1 MREHKWIC
9 KYFTGERKW
18 MKRCEQMYLI
28 FREIPYMTDR
38 VSEQRYFL
46 KGVLCVADGAVILNR
61 GEQNLLYIVKT

>member
-1 MREHKWIC
+1 
-9 KYFTGERKW
+9 
-18 MKRCEQMYLI
+18 MKRLEQMFLI
-28 FREIPYMTDR
+28 FREIQYMTDL

>member
-1 MREHKWIC
+1 
-9 KYFTGERKW
+9 
-18 MKRCEQMYLI
+18 MYLI

-61 GEQNLLYIVKT
+61 GEQNLLYIVKTYSASIVENVLQHVRCRQS